1 MSPIKKI
8 RLLYDLLNIEG
19 QCEFIFLPSFC
30 LNSNIPRN
38 SAYSRV
44 KFFRVMSKNN
54 PSALI
59 VIPARFASSR
69 FPGKPLALIK
79 GKPMIQ
85 WVVEGV
91 RSANL
96 STYVVTDD
104 EQIERVVRSFGGQC
118 LRIDDQVSTGSERV
132 ALAIDR
138 FFTKES
144 RPEFVL
150 NVQGDEPLIR
160 GDILR
165 QLLQFHA
172 QSSFDVTTLVK
183 RRLQTDQGNNP
194 NVVKALFSP
203 LQGRC
208 LGFSRALV
216 PFYREENVGEKK
228 HYFQHIGVY
237 CYRLQ
242 ALARFVALPNSSL
255 EQIEQL
261 EQMRALENGM
271 TIGAQE
277 TDLELVGVDTPEDI
291 ARVEERWHGQA

>member
-1 MSPIKKI
+1 
-8 RLLYDLLNIEG
+8 
-19 QCEFIFLPSFC
+19 
-30 LNSNIPRN
+30 
-38 SAYSRV
+38 
-44 KFFRVMSKNN
+44 MSKNGL
-54 PSALI
+54 SALI
-59 VIPARFASSR
+59 TIPARFASSR

-85 WVVEGV
+85 WVVERAQSSG
-91 RSANL
+91 L
-96 STYVVTDD
+96 PTYVVTDNG
-104 EQIERVVRSFGGQC
+104 QIEQTVRSFGGKC
-118 LRIDDQVSTGSERV
+118 LRVDDQVSTGSERV
-132 ALAIDR
+132 ALAVERYFPKD
-138 FFTKES
+138 E

-160 GDILR
+160 GEILK
-165 QLLQFHA
+165 QLVQFHG
-172 QSSFDVTTLVK
+172 QSSFDITTLVK
-183 RRLQTDQGNNP
+183 KRRQADQGDNP
-194 NVVKALFSP
+194 NVVKALYSP

-216 PFYREENVGEKK
+216 PFYRNDTSADKK

-242 ALARFVALPNSSL
+242 ALGRFVQLPSSSL
-255 EQIEQL
+255 EVIEQL

-291 ARVEERWHGQA
+291 ARVEERWHGQT

>member
-1 MSPIKKI
+1 
-8 RLLYDLLNIEG
+8 
-19 QCEFIFLPSFC
+19 
-30 LNSNIPRN
+30 
-38 SAYSRV
+38 
-44 KFFRVMSKNN
+44 
-54 PSALI
+54 
-59 VIPARFASSR
+59 
-69 FPGKPLALIK
+69 
-79 GKPMIQ
+79 MIQ
-85 WVVEGV
+85 WVVERAG
-91 RSANL
+91 STGL
-96 STYVVTDD
+96 PTYVVTDD
-104 EQIERVVRSFGGQC
+104 DKIERVVRGFGGQC

-138 FFTKES
+138 FFAKEK

-160 GDILR
+160 GDILK
-165 QLLQFHA
+165 QLVQFHA
-172 QSSFDVTTLVK
+172 QSSFDITTLVK
-183 RRLQTDQGNNP
+183 RRLQTDQGDNP
-194 NVVKALFSP
+194 NVVKTLYSP

-216 PFYREENVGEKK
+216 PFYRGDKLAENK

-242 ALARFVALPNSSL
+242 ALARFVALPSSSL
-255 EQIEQL
+255 EEIEQL

-277 TDLELVGVDTPEDI
+277 TDLELIGVDTPEDI